1 MPFEVFAA
9 CRFRFLHDT
18 RKTRGT
24 THLLLQLR
32 VLLLRVDEVE
42 DDVERAR
49 QDEREEEA
57 EAGQVCVAL
66 SAATRGGKD
75 TLAFA
80 AVI

>member
-1 MPFEVFAA
+1 MKRDGYA
-9 CRFRFLHDT
+9 
-18 RKTRGT
+18 GT
-24 THLLLQLR
+24 HRVLQLR
-32 VLLLRVDEVE
+32 VLLLRVDQVE

-57 EAGQVCVAL
+57 KAGQVCVAL
-66 SAATRGGKD
+66 GAATRSGKD

>member
-1 MPFEVFAA
+1 M
-9 CRFRFLHDT
+9 
-18 RKTRGT
+18 
-24 THLLLQLR
+24 
-32 VLLLRVDEVE
+32 DEVE